1 MNYRWPFLAA
11 ALVVSTGAAISAVL
25 IAYVLAVDI
34 QSDND
39 TLNEKS

>member
-11 ALVVSTGAAISAVL
+11 AVVVSTGAAF

-34 QSDND
+34 QSDAD
-39 TLNEKS
+39 LYDEKS

>member
-11 ALVVSTGAAISAVL
+11 ALVVATGAVF

-34 QSDND
+34 QSDAD
-39 TLNEKS
+39 LLTEKS